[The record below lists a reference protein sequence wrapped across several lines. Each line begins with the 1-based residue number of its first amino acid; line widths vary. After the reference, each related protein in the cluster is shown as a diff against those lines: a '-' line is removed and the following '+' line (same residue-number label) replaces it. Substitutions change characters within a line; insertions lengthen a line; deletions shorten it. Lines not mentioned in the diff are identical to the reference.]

1 MLCWPTTHNIS
12 CSMGSPLHLISH
24 HPRVFQTSFIF
35 PRPNI
40 QNAAWMDYDTTCILA
55 REIRLNEIRAL
66 CFSAEI
72 GKRVSPGHGGGQPPY
87 GTNLEMGKP
96 SKNTHKCCL
105 DFKCELLISWC
116 TSTYIF
122 LGKEIGSNWL
132 DGAFVVLSRRL
143 KVLIDDPGLVSWLGV
158 QPTYYIGMDVLLEK
172 AATSLKHE
180 EFLFAS
186 EFSSFQSTV
195 CSLLAL
201 CRPIQP

>member
-1 MLCWPTTHNIS
+1 MDGLRHH
-12 CSMGSPLHLISH
+12 LHS
-24 HPRVFQTSFIF
+24 
-35 PRPNI
+35 
-40 QNAAWMDYDTTCILA
+40 
-55 REIRLNEIRAL
+55 
-66 CFSAEI
+66 
-72 GKRVSPGHGGGQPPY
+72 GKRNPSQWNPSPVFLGGDRKESFTRSRWGSTTVRYKSWNGETLEKHTQVLF
-87 GTNLEMGKP
+87 GFQMWVVNIMMHINL
-96 SKNTHKCCL
+96 H
-105 DFKCELLISWC
+105 
-116 TSTYIF
+116 F